1 MGTPAD
7 RAHAQRASPNAVYDR
22 ARAAGVR
29 LVRVAYCDNANLIR
43 AKAAPLDSLGGI
55 LKYGVGFSVA
65 QQALP
70 ILGDTP
76 LPASGLSPIGEVWLV
91 PDPDTFTVLPYNQGA
106 AVMLGDFQTEPGG
119 PWAHDPRACL
129 RRAAEAAA
137 ADGLEVQAAFEPEFY
152 LLRPAAGGTPGG
164 AGSSYMVAGRESAGG
179 YEPIDRTNFAMTIA
193 HDAAHE
199 TLRDLV
205 DTLNTM
211 GLDVA
216 LIYPESGPG
225 QFEVSIRHA
234 HALAAADRHIL
245 LREGVRGVATHHGL
259 AASFAPAPF
268 AASAGSG
275 CHLHMSLWRDEQNVM
290 YDEHDRLHLSPLA
303 YSWIAGVLAHLPA
316 LCALVAPSVNSYAR
330 LRPYSWAG
338 AFACYGPENREAA
351 IRVITPRRGPA
362 LCNIELKTCDGSA
375 NPYLALAGVIAA
387 GLDGV
392 RRKLAPG
399 DPVEVD
405 PASLPEPERRKRG
418 ILPLPA
424 TLGEAAD
431 ALENDG
437 TIQEILGA
445 PLTRSFLAVRRGEWD
460 ALRDLEPAAVAQR
473 HLLVY

>member
-1 MGTPAD
+1 MAIPPD
-7 RAHAQRASPNAVYDR
+7 RAHTQRASPNAVYDR

-43 AKAAPLDSLGGI
+43 AKAAPLDSLDGI
-55 LKYGVGFSVA
+55 LKFGVGFTAA

-70 ILGDTP
+70 MLGDTP
-76 LPASGLSPIGEVWLV
+76 LPASGLSPVGEVWLV

-106 AVMLGDFQTEPGG
+106 AMMLGDFQTAAGD

-129 RRAAEAAA
+129 RRAVEAAA
-137 ADGLEVQAAFEPEFY
+137 AADVEVQAAFEPEFY
-152 LLRPAAGGTPGG
+152 LLRPAAGAPGG
-164 AGSSYMVAGRESAGG
+164 AGA

-193 HDAAHE
+193 HGAAHE
-199 TLRDLV
+199 VLRDLV

-245 LREGVRGVATHHGL
+245 LREGVRGVANHHGL
-259 AASFAPAPF
+259 AVSFAPAPF
-268 AASAGSG
+268 AGSAGSG
-275 CHLHMSLWRDEQNVM
+275 CHLHISLWRDGQNAM

-362 LCNIELKTCDGSA
+362 LCNVELKTCDGSA

-418 ILPLPA
+418 IVPLPA

-431 ALENDG
+431 ALERDS
-437 TIQEILGA
+437 IVQEILGA
-445 PLTRSFLAVRRGEWD
+445 PLTRSFLAVRRGEWE
-460 ALRDLEPAAVAQR
+460 ALRDLDPAAVAQR

>member
-1 MGTPAD
+1 MPPD
-7 RAHAQRASPNAVYDR
+7 RAHTQRASPNAVYDR

-43 AKAAPLDSLGGI
+43 AKAAPLDSLDGI

-70 ILGDTP
+70 MLGDTP

-106 AVMLGDFQTEPGG
+106 AMMLGDFQTAAGG
-119 PWAHDPRACL
+119 PWPHDPRACL
-129 RRAAEAAA
+129 RRAVEAAA
-137 ADGLEVQAAFEPEFY
+137 AEGIEVQAAFEPEFY
-152 LLRPAAGGTPGG
+152 LLRPAAGG
-164 AGSSYMVAGRESAGG
+164 AGS
-179 YEPIDRTNFAMTIA
+179 YEPVDRTNFAMTIA
-193 HDAAHE
+193 HDGAHE
-199 TLRDLV
+199 VLRDLV

-234 HALAAADRHIL
+234 QALAAADRHL
-245 LREGVRGVATHHGL
+245 VLREGVRGVAGRHGL
-259 AASFAPAPF
+259 SASFAPSPF
-268 AASAGSG
+268 AGSAGSG
-275 CHLHMSLWRDEQNVM
+275 CHLHTSLWRDGQNAM
-290 YDEHDRLHLSPLA
+290 YDERDRLRLSPLA

-330 LRPYSWAG
+330 LRPYAWAG

-362 LCNIELKTCDGSA
+362 SCNVELKTCDGSA

-399 DPVEVD
+399 DPVETD
-405 PASLPEPERRKRG
+405 PGTLPEPERRQRG
-418 ILPLPA
+418 IAPLPA
-424 TLGEAAD
+424 TLAEAVE
-431 ALENDG
+431 ALEDDS
-437 TIQEILGA
+437 TVQEILGA
-445 PLTRSFLAVRRGEWD
+445 PLTRSYLAVRRSEWE
-460 ALRDLEPAAVAQR
+460 ALRDLDPADVARR
-473 HLLVY
+473 HFFIY